1 MPETTLEQY
10 FDQVWSQIE
19 RGVRQRKH
27 GFHLGT
33 IATSVDDFPEAR
45 IVVLRH
51 ADPVT
56 TELGFHTD
64 FRVGKVSAM
73 QTNPQVCW
81 VFYCP
86 RLMMQVQMFGLAV
99 IHHMDDLAKEK
110 WDQALLLSKRC
121 YLAPLAPGTLSD
133 VATSGLPP
141 ELEDREPTFEEAIPG
156 FANFCVVRT
165 KIQRIEMLH
174 TIFTGY
180 RRAEWTLTENGWV
193 GTWKVP

>member
-1 MPETTLEQY
+1 MPETTLEEY
-10 FDQVWSQIE
+10 FDQIWKHLDA
-19 RGVRQRKH
+19 GVRQRKH

-45 IVVLRH
+45 LVVLRH

-56 TELGFHTD
+56 AELGFHTD
-64 FRVGKVSAM
+64 FRVSKVLAM
-73 QTNPQVCW
+73 QTNPKVSW

-86 RLMMQVQMFGLAV
+86 KLMMQVQMFGVAE
-99 IHHMDDLAKEK
+99 IHHMDDLAQEK

>member
-1 MPETTLEQY
+1 MPETTLEEY
-10 FDQVWSQIE
+10 FAQIWTHLDA
-19 RGVRQRKH
+19 GVVKRKH

-33 IATSVDDFPEAR
+33 IATSVNDFPEAR
-45 IVVLRH
+45 LVVLRH

-56 TELGFHTD
+56 AELGFHTD
-64 FRVGKVSAM
+64 FRVNKIAAMQSNPKVS
-73 QTNPQVCW
+73 W

-86 RLMMQVQMFGLAV
+86 KLMMQVQLFGVAEL
-99 IHHMDDLAKEK
+99 HHMNAVAKEK

-121 YLAPLAPGTLSD
+121 YLAEVAPGTPSD
-133 VATSGLPP
+133 SATSGLPP

-156 FANFCVVRT
+156 YENFCVVRT

-180 RRAEWTLTENGWV
+180 RRAEWKLENDGWN